1 MSRKLKAAAMVRTE
15 LKSLY
20 EGYIEDAKR
29 AERERKPGEGLLGI
43 GKTPADDP
51 CHDRFVRE
59 FEMTVS
65 QLCDDGLNSTDML
78 DQLYFIYEAP
88 LENREPA
95 SAYWMLLAVHGKT
108 LPMIE
113 KLDKEDA
120 GELSRWYKDKY
131 PRSERFPAQKQ
142 VIESLKRREKN

>member
-1 MSRKLKAAAMVRTE
+1 MVRTE

-20 EGYIEDAKR
+20 EGYLEDAKR
-29 AERERKPGEGLLGI
+29 VERERKPGEGLFGI

-51 CHDRFVRE
+51 CHDRFAGE
-59 FEMTVS
+59 FEKTVS
-65 QLCDDGLNSTDML
+65 QLCDDGLCSKDML
-78 DQLYFIYEAP
+78 DQLLFIYKAP

-120 GELSRWYKDKY
+120 GELSRWYKGKY
-131 PRSERFPAQKQ
+131 PRRERFPAQKQ
-142 VIESLKRREKN
+142 VIESLKRIEKNN

>member
-1 MSRKLKAAAMVRTE
+1 MVRTE

-20 EGYIEDAKR
+20 EGYLEDAKR
-29 AERERKPGEGLLGI
+29 VERERKPGEGLFGI

-51 CHDRFVRE
+51 CHDRFARE

-65 QLCDDGLNSTDML
+65 QLCDDGLCSTDML
-78 DQLYFIYEAP
+78 DQLLYIYKAP
-88 LENREPA
+88 LENRESA
-95 SAYWMLLAVHGKT
+95 SAYWMLLAVHGMT

-120 GELSRWYKDKY
+120 RELSCWYKGKY
-131 PRSERFPAQKQ
+131 PRRERFPAQKQ
-142 VIESLKRREKN
+142 VIESLKRIEKDN